1 MSDLAKSFKK
11 SWRAHLKSEAS
22 SAPDISLGVVSNF
35 TLDPIV
41 PFIGGGLLS
50 SNFSH
55 PQIKLAEYDQIIQA
69 CLNPTQAFGAV
80 DTIVVLWRIEDLTAD
95 ITGERLEQ
103 SAEMILSSF
112 EQLRDNFDGTIII
125 GLPPRPRS
133 KIDGLGGFSRPSSL
147 IQVWQHVSSKLTDLS
162 FRLSKVY
169 LIDLEAIIARLGED
183 RALDYRNEL
192 LYRQPMRTDWY
203 FDCAQAVIR
212 IARLAKSEPKK
223 CLVLDCDNT
232 IWGGVVGEDGVG
244 GIQLSDDMPG
254 YAFRQFQRQ
263 ALELRKSGVFVAL
276 NSKNNPEAVWAV
288 FDEND
293 AMVLTRNDIASARIN
308 WRPKSENLKEI
319 AKELNIGLDSL
330 VFMDDSSFECE
341 EVRAHAPEV
350 TVVQIP
356 EDSAEL
362 PLVMAKTARLFDRLD
377 ITADDLKRVDMIRLE
392 GQRRD
397 LRQKMTEDEFL
408 ATLGLEVFLY
418 PPAESDKTRVT
429 QLVNKTNQFNVTTQR
444 YTLGEIEAKIN
455 ADDHDVFCA
464 TVRDKF
470 GDYGLVGVAIL
481 KTDTDTKEAHFDTLL
496 MSCRVLGRGI
506 ETAIIE
512 HAKHLAK
519 NRNLKTVSGTY
530 IPTAKN
536 QMVADIYSRHGFTEI
551 GSGSDE
557 VQTHWSSASEP
568 SAVPAYLS
576 VNLDRPS

>member
-1 MSDLAKSFKK
+1 
-11 SWRAHLKSEAS
+11 
-22 SAPDISLGVVSNF
+22 
-35 TLDPIV
+35 
-41 PFIGGGLLS
+41 
-50 SNFSH
+50 
-55 PQIKLAEYDQIIQA
+55 
-69 CLNPTQAFGAV
+69 
-80 DTIVVLWRIEDLTAD
+80 
-95 ITGERLEQ
+95 
-103 SAEMILSSF
+103 
-112 EQLRDNFDGTIII
+112 
-125 GLPPRPRS
+125 
-133 KIDGLGGFSRPSSL
+133 
-147 IQVWQHVSSKLTDLS
+147 
-162 FRLSKVY
+162 
-169 LIDLEAIIARLGED
+169 
-183 RALDYRNEL
+183 
-192 LYRQPMRTDWY
+192 MRTDWY
-203 FDCAQAVIR
+203 FDCAQAVTR

-263 ALELRKSGVFVAL
+263 ALELRKSGIFVAL

-293 AMVLTRNDIASARIN
+293 AMVLTRDDIASARIN

-362 PLVMAKTARLFDRLD
+362 PLVMAETAKLFDRLD

-444 YTLGEIEAKIN
+444 YTLGEIEAKID

-481 KTDTDTKEAHFDTLL
+481 KTDTDTNTADFDTLL

-506 ETAIIE
+506 ETSIIE
-512 HAKHLAK
+512 HAKRLAS
-519 NRNLKTVSGTY
+519 NRNLKTISGTY

-536 QMVADIYSRHGFTEI
+536 QMVADIYSRHGFKEI
-551 GSGSDE
+551 EGGSEEG
-557 VQTHWSSASEP
+557 QTSWSSASEP
-568 SAVPAYLS
+568 SVVPAYLS